1 MKLSAIS
8 KISGEP
14 SMVVDFFP
22 ILGSTSFIYK
32 VLKFRGVDTM
42 STSCI
47 SAERFYTECV
57 ERIDLGYDVT
67 GFNTEPVNVNP
78 MNGVC

>member
-1 MKLSAIS
+1 
-8 KISGEP
+8 
-14 SMVVDFFP
+14 
-22 ILGSTSFIYK
+22 
-32 VLKFRGVDTM
+32 LKFRGVDTM

>member
-1 MKLSAIS
+1 
-8 KISGEP
+8 
-14 SMVVDFFP
+14 
-22 ILGSTSFIYK
+22 
-32 VLKFRGVDTM
+32 M

-47 SAERFYTECV
+47 STERFYSECA

-78 MNGVC
+78 MNGAC